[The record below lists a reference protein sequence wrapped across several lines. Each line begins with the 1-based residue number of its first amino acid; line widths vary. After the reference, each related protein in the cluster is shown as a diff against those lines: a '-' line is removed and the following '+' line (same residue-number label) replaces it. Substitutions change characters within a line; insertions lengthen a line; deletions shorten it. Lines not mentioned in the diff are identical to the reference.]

1 MPGELNKMRYL
12 TLLLLIACSLFEKVS
27 VQKTNFWDILEEY
40 QSSWDGEKIIS
51 LLGSPV
57 DVVSGPNANEKSWL
71 YYSQKTKFQSWVI
84 GITTSNRIRALA
96 YFPTSS
102 GKSLYIMDVEKRWS
116 SKKCEHKKATV
127 LTAGHHYTEERTLI
141 CDGGSIKVP
150 YNRYN
155 EVEGIYINRN

>member
-1 MPGELNKMRYL
+1 MKYL
-12 TLLLLIACSLFEKVS
+12 TLLLLISCSQFEKAS

-57 DVVSGPNANEKSWL
+57 DIVSGPNANQKSWL

-102 GKSLYIMDVEKRWS
+102 GKSLYIMDVEKR
-116 SKKCEHKKATV
+116 
-127 LTAGHHYTEERTLI
+127 
-141 CDGGSIKVP
+141 
-150 YNRYN
+150 
-155 EVEGIYINRN
+155 